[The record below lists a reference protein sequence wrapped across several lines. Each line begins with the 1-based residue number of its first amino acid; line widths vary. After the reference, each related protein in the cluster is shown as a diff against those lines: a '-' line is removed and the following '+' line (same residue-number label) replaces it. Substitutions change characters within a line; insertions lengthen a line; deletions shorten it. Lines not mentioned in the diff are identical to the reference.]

1 MTVIA
6 DPASD
11 RTPRP
16 FDYEARF
23 GETLRGLRAEGRYRT
38 FREID
43 RDAGAYP
50 MAVWNS
56 PEGPRDIVVWCSNDY
71 LGMSRHPAV
80 IEAMVDVAHRHG
92 VGAGGTRN
100 LSGTS
105 GAVVAL
111 ERELADLHAKPAALA
126 FSSGYVAN
134 QTSLAALGA
143 LLPGAVFLSDAAN
156 HNSIIEGVRR
166 AGGDKR
172 IFRHNDVDHLK
183 ELLGE
188 IEPERPKVVVFE
200 SVYSMEGDIAP
211 IRAICDVAA
220 TRGAFTYLDEVH
232 AVGLY
237 GQRGAGVAERDGVME
252 RIDLIQGTLG
262 KGFGV
267 VGGYIAGSRALI
279 DAVRSTAPG
288 LIFTTA
294 LPPALCAAATAAVRA
309 LKADQTGRRGLQIQA
324 SRTREALRAAGLPA
338 GGAPSHIVPVHVGD
352 AELCRTACERL
363 LERHGLY
370 IQPVNYPT
378 VARGTERLRI
388 TPSPAHGDG
397 RIAELVTAL
406 REVWGHLGLPLTR
419 GRLEAAA

>member
-1 MTVIA
+1 VT
-6 DPASD
+6 
-11 RTPRP
+11 

-23 GETLRGLRAEGRYRT
+23 SEVLSGLEAEGRYRT

-43 RDAGAYP
+43 RDAGTHP
-50 MAVWNS
+50 QAVWNS
-56 PEGPRDIVVWCSNDY
+56 PGGPRNVVVWCSNDY

-80 IEAMVDVAHRHG
+80 VAAMADAGRRHG

-111 ERELADLHAKPAALA
+111 ERELADLHAKPAALV

-143 LLPGAVFLSDAAN
+143 VLPGAVFLSDAAN

-172 IFRHNDVDHLK
+172 IFRHNDVRHLDR
-183 ELLGE
+183 LLGE
-188 IEPERPKVVVFE
+188 LAPDRPKIVVFE

-211 IRAICDVAA
+211 LGAICDVAKA
-220 TRGAFTYLDEVH
+220 HGALTYLDEVH

-237 GQRGAGVAERDGVME
+237 GQCGAGIAERDGVME
-252 RIDLIQGTLG
+252 RLDLIQGTLG
-262 KGFGV
+262 KGFGS
-267 VGGYIAGSRALI
+267 VGGYIAGSRALV

-294 LPPALCAAATAAVRA
+294 LPPALCAAATAAVRV
-309 LKADQTGRRGLQIQA
+309 LKTDGTSRRELQTRA
-324 SRTREALRAAGLPA
+324 ARTRDALCAAGLPA

-352 AELCRTACERL
+352 AELCRAASERL
-363 LERHGLY
+363 LERHGVY

-388 TPSPAHGDG
+388 TPSPAHTDQH
-397 RIAELVTAL
+397 IAALVAAL
-406 REVWGHLGLPLTR
+406 QEVWEQLALPLGGR
-419 GRLEAAA
+419 GRKAAA